1 MNLFA
6 DRIEAGMA
14 LAGALREHKHGNTLV
29 LAIPRGG
36 VTVAYIVA
44 RELELPLDIILTKK
58 IGHPRNKEYAIGA
71 IDLNGRF
78 VGEHSEVSETYIKE
92 ESERIRE
99 KLHHMYHVYRGDASP
114 PLLEGKIILLIDD
127 GVATGNTLLAA
138 VRSLR
143 KDNVEKIIIAVP
155 VSSPG
160 AYKILS
166 AEADDMVC
174 LHVPDTF
181 QGVGGFYEDFSQV
194 EDQDVIH
201 YLNEIHRLRG
211 SVMKKA

>member
-78 VGEHSEVSETYIKE
+78 VG
-92 ESERIRE
+92 
-99 KLHHMYHVYRGDASP
+99 
-114 PLLEGKIILLIDD
+114 
-127 GVATGNTLLAA
+127 
-138 VRSLR
+138 
-143 KDNVEKIIIAVP
+143 
-155 VSSPG
+155 
-160 AYKILS
+160 
-166 AEADDMVC
+166 
-174 LHVPDTF
+174 
-181 QGVGGFYEDFSQV
+181 
-194 EDQDVIH
+194 
-201 YLNEIHRLRG
+201 
-211 SVMKKA
+211 